1 MSNLYNKMRDK
12 INLNSFNKM
21 WINNKTNKMNLYQQ
35 NNNITCL

>member
-21 WINNKTNKMNLYQQ
+21 WINNKNNKMNLYQQ